1 MGRPEE
7 IGFYYNTC
15 QRQQRSADLVSLLRD
30 RKLLLTYFGTN
41 WDHRRKNFFRM
52 LSEID
57 NVQICGPTHSWPEI
71 HRKSYGG
78 SLEFDGDA
86 VQARYATNGLGLCLV
101 SELHCRDDVI
111 SNRIFE
117 IASVGAIAICCD
129 MPWIRKYF
137 GDSVYYIDQ
146 NLADKSLVRA
156 ILRCWDEIYDR
167 PQAALDKARRAR
179 EIFERRFAAEL
190 LINNAVEYHE
200 RVSATRHAKLSQ
212 GKPPMNHSFPSSS
225 AAAAALST

>member
-1 MGRPEE
+1 MPVLRGQHA
-7 IGFYYNTC
+7 C

-117 IASVGAIAICCD
+117 IASVGAIALTMVAAGCFQ
-129 MPWIRKYF
+129 PP
-137 GDSVYYIDQ
+137 
-146 NLADKSLVRA
+146 KSRSIA
-156 ILRCWDEIYDR
+156 SSS
-167 PQAALDKARRAR
+167 PAGKAPTT
-179 EIFERRFAAEL
+179 
-190 LINNAVEYHE
+190 
-200 RVSATRHAKLSQ
+200 ATRA
-212 GKPPMNHSFPSSS
+212 SF
-225 AAAAALST
+225 ADQ